1 MKILITAFEPF
12 GGEARNASAEILEAL
27 PGRIGPAEIRKL
39 IVPTAFE
46 RCSPPAE
53 REILSFSPD
62 AVVCLGQAGGR
73 DAITVER
80 VAINVMDARIP
91 DNDAFAP
98 IDRPIDPDGPAAYF
112 STLPIRAM
120 AAAVQAASVPA
131 RISDSAGTF
140 VCNCLMY
147 SLLRFTAERM
157 PSVLCGFIHVP
168 YLSGQAPEGLPALPF
183 EDAVRGVAAAV
194 EAVAAAPGQTESGTA

>member
-46 RCSPPAE
+46 RCSSPAE

-62 AVVCLGQAGGR
+62 
-73 DAITVER
+73 D
-80 VAINVMDARIP
+80 VMDARIP

-120 AAAVQAASVPA
+120 VAAVQAASVPA

-157 PSVLCGFIHVP
+157 LSVLCGFIHVP
-168 YLSGQAPEGLPALPF
+168 YLSGQAPEGLPSLPF

-194 EAVAAAPGQTESGTA
+194 EAAAVPGRTESGTA